1 MNRSGYFYSFIVVL
15 SDFLIILS
23 LLYVDTA
30 AWKYLQTLT
39 ESFVH
44 VSRVVPH
51 ETFSS
56 FINIVM
62 RVDYYHGYVD
72 KFAWSIKLNDFRLNL
87 PGWASG

>member
-15 SDFLIILS
+15 SDFPIILS

-30 AWKYLQTLT
+30 AWKYLQTLLQR
-39 ESFVH
+39 VH
-44 VSRVVPH
+44 VSHVVPH
-51 ETFSS
+51 ETFWS